1 MKTEK
6 IMQHHEDEDKQRKL
20 KIKRE
25 KNRLRLNKF
34 YFNDAVQDT
43 LKPARDTSQRNEN
56 E

>member
-1 MKTEK
+1 MKIEQNMK
-6 IMQHHEDEDKQRKL
+6 HHEDEDKQRKL

-34 YFNDAVQDT
+34 YFNDAVQDS
-43 LKPARDTSQRNEN
+43 LKPTRDISQRNED